1 MVFTDTQTAATAAAV
16 ITAPLQTAPVPVP
29 GKYLNKPFT
38 LQPLLFFFYLQD
50 FNVKVIG

>member
-29 GKYLNKPFT
+29 GKYLTIN
-38 LQPLLFFFYLQD
+38 LSLFNLC
-50 FNVKVIG
+50 